1 MANKYI
7 KRSLEPVLEKTAA
20 EFPAVILTGPRQSGK
35 TTLLKQLFHERY
47 HYVSL
52 DAPDVRAAAQEDPRG
67 FLAMNPAPAIFD
79 EIQNTPELLPYIKEI
94 IDENRLRKGQFI
106 LTGSQNLL
114 LSEAISE
121 SLAGRVG
128 LLRLLPLTRRE
139 ISGDPGKPFP
149 WERKDDPSGKTTP
162 LMNRIGE
169 DFIRGSF
176 PEIAADTARDA
187 SMWQASYIQTYLERD
202 VRNLRQVG
210 DLTQFQVFI
219 RALAARSAQLVN
231 LSDLARDVGVA
242 VNTLKAWLSV
252 LESTFQIIVLRPWF
266 GNAGKRL
273 VKTPKIYFTDVGLM
287 SYLTGLKDP
296 LHAVQGPL
304 GGQLMETAVIS
315 EIYKSFYHRGEEP
328 RIYFWRTSSGTE
340 VDLVVE
346 KGTNLIPVE
355 IKLTST
361 PRPSFGDPIR
371 VFQKDND
378 ELALP
383 GYVVHTGDMRLPLG
397 KGVTA
402 LPVAEL

>member
-1 MANKYI
+1 MANNYI

-20 EFPAVILTGPRQSGK
+20 EFPTVILTGPRQSGK

-52 DAPDVRAAAQEDPRG
+52 DAPDVRVAAQEDPRG

-94 IDENRLRKGQFI
+94 IDENRHRKGQFI

-114 LSEAISE
+114 LSKAISE

-139 ISGDPGKPFP
+139 ISGDPGKLFP

-210 DLTQFQVFI
+210 DLTRFQVFI
-219 RALAARSAQLVN
+219 RTLAARSAQLVN
-231 LSDLARDVGVA
+231 LSDLARDIGVA

-252 LESTFQIIVLRPWF
+252 LEATFQIIVLRPWF

-315 EIYKSFYHRGEEP
+315 EIYKTFYHRGEEP
-328 RIYFWRTSSGTE
+328 RICFWRTSSGTE

-346 KGTNLIPVE
+346 KGTNLIPIE

-378 ELALP
+378 TQALP
-383 GYVVHTGDMRLPLG
+383 GYVVHTGDMCLPLG

-402 LPVAEL
+402 LPIAEL